1 VKDAVFIYYTGGG
14 GISTSLK
21 VPRPFLLLLLAKVSW
36 RKGKTLG
43 NKGGRMVGNGNGLF
57 GCQKK
62 LVEHV
67 G

>member
-1 VKDAVFIYYTGGG
+1 M
-14 GISTSLK
+14 
-21 VPRPFLLLLLAKVSW
+21 PCLLLLLANVGW

-43 NKGGRMVGNGNGLF
+43 NEEGRVVRNGLF

-67 G
+67 S

>member
-1 VKDAVFIYYTGGG
+1 VKDAVFIYYEG

-21 VPRPFLLLLLAKVSW
+21 VLRPCLLLLLAKVGW

-43 NKGGRMVGNGNGLF
+43 NEESRVVGKGLYGF
-57 GCQKK
+57 QKK

-67 G
+67 S